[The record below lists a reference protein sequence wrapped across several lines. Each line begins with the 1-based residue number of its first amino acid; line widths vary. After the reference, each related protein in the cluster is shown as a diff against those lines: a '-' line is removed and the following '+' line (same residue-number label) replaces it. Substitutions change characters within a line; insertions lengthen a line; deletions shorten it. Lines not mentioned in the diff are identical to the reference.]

1 MEETENGQ
9 KKRKRTKTKII
20 ATLGPSTGDYE
31 TIKKLVEAGVTVF
44 RINTSHGEKKEHAEQ
59 IKMIRDIEKEM
70 NKNLPVLIDLQ
81 GPKIRVGL
89 LNEPVKIEK
98 GQEIVL
104 EHRKDQTDGIIP
116 VDYEGIANDVTVGEK
131 ILMDDGRVGLR
142 VTKVKDS
149 KVYTI
154 VEHGNLIKPRK
165 GINLPGA
172 QSSLEAVTPRDKEF
186 IKFAIE
192 QNADYLALSFVR
204 TAEDVKCAKYFTKAY
219 GDREIPIIAK
229 IEKPQAVENLEEIVK
244 AADGIMVARGDL
256 GIEMSPQEVPI
267 AQKRIIQLTN
277 EHKKPCI
284 VATQM
289 LESMMEEPIPTRAEA
304 SDVAN
309 AIYDGTDAIMLSGE
323 TAAGEYPIEA
333 VEMMATISRAVEKSP
348 FLRTDYD
355 VDLISELDPV
365 AQAISNSA
373 VNLSKKLKA
382 KGILIF
388 SEWGYTPPMI
398 SKLKPSVPIIVVTN
412 SKTTARRL
420 SLFWDIY
427 TYVDKECNSILDEAL
442 FKKID
447 NLLINRTWFKNGDN
461 IIIVNSVP
469 KLITGK
475 INTIRVHKV
484 GDTQ

>member
-1 MEETENGQ
+1 M
-9 KKRKRTKTKII
+9 KKGKTKIV
-20 ATLGPSTGDYE
+20 ATLGPATSSYE
-31 TIKKLVEAGVTVF
+31 TIKKLINAGTSMF
-44 RINTSHGEKKEHAEQ
+44 RLNTSHGTVDDHLGYLEN
-59 IKMIRDIEKEM
+59 IRKASSETGCYI
-70 NKNLPVLIDLQ
+70 PVMVDLQ
-81 GPKIRVGL
+81 GPKIRVGNL
-89 LNEPVKIEK
+89 PESVKIKK
-98 GQEIVL
+98 GQTVILQHGEY
-104 EHRKDQTDGIIP
+104 EKESDIIP
-116 VDYEGIANDVTVGEK
+116 VDYAGIAEDVKSGDK
-131 ILMDDGRVGLR
+131 ILLDDGKVGLR
-142 VTKVKDS
+142 VTSVSDNI
-149 KVYTI
+149 VYTEVI
-154 VEHGNLIKPRK
+154 YGDEIRPRK

-172 QSSLEAVTPRDKEF
+172 QASLDAVTSRDKEF

-192 QNADYLALSFVR
+192 QNADYIALSFVR
-204 TAEDVKCAKYFTKAY
+204 SAEDVKCARYYTKAY

-244 AADGIMVARGDL
+244 AADAIMVARGDL

-267 AQKRIIQLTN
+267 AQKKIIQLTN

-289 LESMMEEPIPTRAEA
+289 LESMMDEPIPTRAEA

-309 AIYDGTDAIMLSGE
+309 AIFDGTDAIMLSGE
-323 TAAGEYPIEA
+323 TAAGEYPVEA
-333 VEMMATISRAVEKSP
+333 VKMMATIARTVERSE
-348 FLRTDYD
+348 FLKTDYD
-355 VDLISELDPV
+355 VDLISEFDPV
-365 AQAISNSA
+365 SQAISNSA

-382 KGILIF
+382 KGILVF
-388 SEWGYTPPMI
+388 SEWGYTPPII

-412 SKTTARRL
+412 SYTTARRL
-420 SLFWDIY
+420 SLFWGIY
-427 TYVDKECNSILDEAL
+427 TYVDKDCDSILDEAL